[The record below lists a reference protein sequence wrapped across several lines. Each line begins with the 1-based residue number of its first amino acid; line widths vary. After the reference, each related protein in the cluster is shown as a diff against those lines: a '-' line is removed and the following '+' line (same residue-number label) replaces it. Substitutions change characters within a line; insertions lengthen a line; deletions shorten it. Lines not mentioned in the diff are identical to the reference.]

1 METNPHPKRKW
12 LSRSF
17 LLILLGILIGAFLAS
32 SWEEQESSGLQAIN
46 NPPVESPQAAQTD
59 EITPTRRNA
68 IVQAAEKVGPA
79 VVSISVVQT
88 RVIRESPLLS
98 PFGGDLFEEFWGRF
112 SRPREYKQK
121 ISSLG
126 SGIVISED
134 GYILTNEHV
143 VRGAEE
149 LKVTLT
155 TGVELQGRVVGQDV
169 ASDLAVIKID
179 SEDLPFARLG
189 NSDDLIIGE
198 WAIALG
204 NPFGYLLDDPNP
216 TVTVGVISALNRDIK
231 RGGEQERVYR
241 GMIQTDAAINMG
253 NSGGPLVNAG
263 GEVVGINTFI
273 FSTSRGSEGIGFA
286 IPVNRAKVII
296 DDLIKYGEVT
306 RAWIGVKVQSLT
318 PLLASSLNLDEVRGV
333 ILSEVYDESPAQKAG
348 LKRGDVVTQVQTKK
362 IRDISDWE
370 EFIVFSRVG
379 KPLTITL
386 VRKGVKDQLN
396 LIPEQLPLKLAK
408 GVDGFL
414 GMDISAI
421 TPQIAGQ
428 LSVTDRRGVVI
439 TSVQKGSKAYRLG
452 LKQGDIIRQIDHA
465 HIEDVKGYRKA
476 FSRLRRNE
484 RILIVV
490 ERDQHFYMLT
500 VVYDPQQKS

>member
-1 METNPHPKRKW
+1 MEKDSRLKRKW
-12 LSRSF
+12 LSRSL
-17 LLILLGILIGAFLAS
+17 LLILLGILIGAFFS
-32 SWEEQESSGLQAIN
+32 SSRKEKESSGLQAIN
-46 NPPVESPQAAQTD
+46 NPPVENSQAAETD
-59 EITPTRRNA
+59 EITLTRRNA

-88 RVIRESPLLS
+88 RVVRESPLLS
-98 PFGGDLFEEFWGRF
+98 PFGEDLFEEFWGRF

-121 ISSLG
+121 IYSLG

-143 VRGAEE
+143 ISGAEE

-155 TGVELQGRVVGQDV
+155 SGMEYQGEVVGQDL

-179 SEDLPFARLG
+179 SKDLPFAKLG
-189 NSDDLIIGE
+189 DSDDLIIGE

-231 RGGEQERVYR
+231 RDDEQERVYR

-253 NSGGPLVNAG
+253 NSGGPLVNAR
-263 GEVVGINTFI
+263 GEVIGINTFI

-286 IPVNRAKVII
+286 IPANRAKAII
-296 DDLIKYGEVT
+296 DDLVKYGEVT

-348 LKRGDVVTQVQTKK
+348 LKRGDVITQVENKK
-362 IRDISDWE
+362 IRDVSDWE
-370 EFIVFSRVG
+370 DLTVFSRVG
-379 KPLTITL
+379 KPLNITFA
-386 VRKGVKDQLN
+386 RKGVKDQSN
-396 LIPEQLPLKLAK
+396 LIPEQLPLKVAK

-414 GMDISAI
+414 GMNITFI

-428 LSVTDRRGVVI
+428 LGITDRRGVVV
-439 TSVQKGSKAYRLG
+439 TSVEKGSNAYRLG
-452 LKQGDIIRQIDHA
+452 FKQGDIIRQIDHIQ
-465 HIEDVKGYRKA
+465 IEDVKGYQQV
-476 FSRLRRNE
+476 FSRLRRNDK
-484 RILIVV
+484 IMMLV
-490 ERDQHFYMLT
+490 ERDQNLYMLS
-500 VVYDPQQKS
+500 VVY